1 MAILVF
7 KVVTLVVRTIAKP
20 LISWVTYYNR
30 LKLQEQKSNL
40 VFLKNKIVWIGQAY
54 NYYNIKINRSLFRL
68 SKSDPIKPLSEDKA
82 IEKGAEFISEFLVY
96 SILITLPVLE
106 WYRQAKI
113 TKEADY
119 LKDQELRRMTNDIL
133 ALKEQNN
140 QIKAKVEEL
149 QMFIKEI
156 NNKL

>member
-156 NNKL
+156 NNK